1 MTIFLVFYFI
11 GPRSYLPNKLG
22 ISPIVRIVL
31 ISSTNDYY
39 EIWLSEN
46 MKVHG
51 VYFST
56 KVILAYLIFYLKSF
70 NLNDFDTEIVTKLYF
85 AIKVANLVNECLPE
99 PPSPTNIPCPLLN
112 LITLLI
118 LHTYDIAY

>member
-1 MTIFLVFYFI
+1 
-11 GPRSYLPNKLG
+11 
-22 ISPIVRIVL
+22 
-31 ISSTNDYY
+31 
-39 EIWLSEN
+39 